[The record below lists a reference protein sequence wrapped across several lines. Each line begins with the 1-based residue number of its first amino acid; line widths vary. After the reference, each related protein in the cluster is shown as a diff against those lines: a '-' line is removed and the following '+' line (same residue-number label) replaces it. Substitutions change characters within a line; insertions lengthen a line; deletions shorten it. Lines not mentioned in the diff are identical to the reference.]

1 MSANGGHDDKPRKVC
16 PTTSANDMV
25 ISDDDSATVQNKINS
40 TPSLDNFSYSGSD
53 DETIIESDQPLF
65 LDAPVGKSDPILGSD
80 DGVAGED
87 VAMMAEFLQDTFE
100 PNASG
105 CGHHS
110 QSAASTFGDVL
121 DASEMDALLNAGND
135 VLMLLPDL
143 SLEV

>member
-1 MSANGGHDDKPRKVC
+1 
-16 PTTSANDMV
+16 MV

-40 TPSLDNFSYSGSD
+40 TPSLDNSSYSGSD

-80 DGVAGED
+80 VGVAGED
-87 VAMMAEFLQDTFE
+87 AAMMAEFLKDTFE
-100 PNASG
+100 PNTSG

-110 QSAASTFGDVL
+110 QSTASTFGDVL
-121 DASEMDALLNAGND
+121 DANEMDALLNAGND
-135 VLMLLPDL
+135 ALMLLPDL